1 MNAKKCIALLLSAV
15 FAVLTLA
22 GCGRSD
28 YSALAAKT
36 LNEAQGNRPAVTFE
50 THQKLTSALWAALEE
65 AAQLSDIQ
73 QAMTRNNGMQELLTG
88 RYSLEIYTVSGSL
101 RPQDAA
107 AKIAQEILDTL
118 SGRREEGFISM
129 VKSDGSYYA
138 AVLTW
143 RSSSGSGSDD
153 SGNSGATDPD
163 EPVQATYPVQW
174 DESTKTLTFREGAA
188 AIMGGTSILNE
199 QSTLKG
205 LNAVQGIEEGKRFDS
220 SNFSL
225 TDVVHLVVE
234 GNSGVTSI
242 ADGIDEND
250 QFLKRVDAFYYSP
263 VLTTVKLDGV
273 SSIGSGAFASCQ
285 QLEEVKVSGQNN
297 LIIGG
302 FSFAMSPSLTSV
314 DISASN
320 KLEIMSGAFNSGFPS
335 GVNAYFSGAEI
346 YIKDDAF
353 HTISVSPNIIE
364 MTFKGEVKEIGSAA
378 FGTPSTQAGGI
389 VYHSYLKIHY
399 AEGGAAAAEA
409 FRQVCPEDDL
419 SKAGLHEKNFV

>member
-73 QAMTRNNGMQELLTG
+73 QAMTRNNGMQDLLTG

-163 EPVQATYPVQW
+163 EPAKATYPVQW
-174 DESTKTLTFREGAA
+174 DESTRTLTFRKGASVA
-188 AIMGGTSILNE
+188 MGNTSILNE
-199 QSTLKG
+199 QSTLDG
-205 LNAVQGIEEGKRFDS
+205 LNAEQGKAEGKNFDE
-220 SNFSL
+220 FSL
-225 TDVVHLVVE
+225 MDVVHLVVE
-234 GNSGVTSI
+234 GNSGVTEI
-242 ADGIDEND
+242 AAGVVNNSLVPG
-250 QFLKRVDAFYYSP
+250 FLASQ
-263 VLTTVKLDGV
+263 KLETIELHGV
-273 SSIGSGAFASCQ
+273 ESIGYAAFANCSNLQ
-285 QLEEVKVSGQNN
+285 NITISGSND
-297 LIIGG
+297 LTIGDMA
-302 FSFAMSPSLTSV
+302 FSGGGGDFIKTV
-314 DISASN
+314 DISARN
-320 KLEIMSGAFNSGFPS
+320 TITLVKGAFQSAFVR
-335 GVNAYFSGAEI
+335 GVDKKVAFSASSISIGDNAFSPCSA
-346 YIKDDAF
+346 
-353 HTISVSPNIIE
+353 HIE
-364 MTFKGEVKEIGSAA
+364 MIFDGEVTAVGGSA
-378 FGTPSTQAGGI
+378 FGTTNDNHLA
-389 VYHSYLKIHY
+389 YEDLKIHY
-399 AEGGAAAAEA
+399 TGGAKKFAE
-409 FRQVCPEDDL
+409 VCPDDKL
-419 SKAGLHEKNFV
+419 SKAGLHEDNFI

>member
-174 DESTKTLTFREGAA
+174 DESTKTLTFRKGAA
-188 AIMGGTSILNE
+188 AIMGDTILNE
-199 QSTLKG
+199 KSTLTG
-205 LNAVQGIEEGKRFDS
+205 LNARQGIAEGKTFNS
-220 SNFSL
+220 ENFSL
-225 TDVVHLVVE
+225 MDVVHLVVE
-234 GNSGVTSI
+234 GNSGVTEI
-242 ADGIDEND
+242 AAGVVNNSLVPG
-250 QFLKRVDAFYYSP
+250 FLASQ
-263 VLTTVKLDGV
+263 KLETIELHGV
-273 SSIGSGAFASCQ
+273 ESIGDAAFANCWNLQ
-285 QLEEVKVSGQNN
+285 NITISGSND
-297 LIIGG
+297 LTIGNMA
-302 FSFAMSPSLTSV
+302 FSS
-314 DISASN
+314 
-320 KLEIMSGAFNSGFPS
+320 
-335 GVNAYFSGAEI
+335 
-346 YIKDDAF
+346 DAF
-353 HTISVSPNIIE
+353 HCNVNTVNISAQNSITLVKGAFQTTFSGGVDKKVAFSAQEITIGENAFFPCNAHIE
-364 MTFKGEVKEIGSAA
+364 MTFDGEVTAVGGSA
-378 FGTPSTQAGGI
+378 FGTTSDDYLA
-389 VYHSYLKIHY
+389 YEDLKIHY
-399 AEGGAAAAEA
+399 TGGAEKFAE
-409 FRQVCPEDDL
+409 VCPDDKL

>member
-1 MNAKKCIALLLSAV
+1 MDARAGLERYTLPNSRRKFHFLCGGKRMNAKKCIALLLSAI

-28 YSALAAKT
+28 YSTLAAKT

-73 QAMTRNNGMQELLTG
+73 QVMTRNNGMQELLTG

-163 EPVQATYPVQW
+163 EPAQATYPVQW
-174 DESTKTLTFREGAA
+174 DESTGTLTFREGAF

-199 QSTLKG
+199 QSTLEG
-205 LNAVQGIEEGKRFDS
+205 LNAEQGKAEGKTFNS
-220 SNFSL
+220 ENFSL
-225 TDVVHLVVE
+225 MDVVHLVVE
-234 GNSGVTSI
+234 GNSGVT
-242 ADGIDEND
+242 
-250 QFLKRVDAFYYSP
+250 
-263 VLTTVKLDGV
+263 
-273 SSIGSGAFASCQ
+273 
-285 QLEEVKVSGQNN
+285 
-297 LIIGG
+297 
-302 FSFAMSPSLTSV
+302 
-314 DISASN
+314 
-320 KLEIMSGAFNSGFPS
+320 EIPQ
-335 GVNAYFSGAEI
+335 E
-346 YIKDDAF
+346 
-353 HTISVSPNIIE
+353 
-364 MTFKGEVKEIGSAA
+364 
-378 FGTPSTQAGGI
+378 
-389 VYHSYLKIHY
+389 
-399 AEGGAAAAEA
+399 
-409 FRQVCPEDDL
+409 
-419 SKAGLHEKNFV
+419 

>member
-1 MNAKKCIALLLSAV
+1 MNAKKCIALLLTAV

-22 GCGRSD
+22 GCGRAD

-174 DESTKTLTFREGAA
+174 DESTKTLTFRKGAA
-188 AIMGGTSILNE
+188 AIMGDTTLSE
-199 QSTLKG
+199 HSTLEG
-205 LNAVQGIEEGKRFDS
+205 LNAEQGKAEGKTFNS

-225 TDVVHLVVE
+225 MNVVHLMVE
-234 GNSGVTSI
+234 ENSGVTEI
-242 ADGIDEND
+242 EDGIGGGP
-250 QFLKRVDAFYYSP
+250 LPTIK
-263 VLTTVKLDGV
+263 
-273 SSIGSGAFASCQ
+273 IGAFALSEKLETVELHGVERIGDGAFYSCKR
-285 QLEEVKVSGQNN
+285 LKE
-297 LIIGG
+297 ITIFGG
-302 FSFAMSPSLTSV
+302 DDLVIDEWAFSIPINTTNVYEV
-314 DISASN
+314 DIRAQSSIILENMAFSN
-320 KLEIMSGAFNSGFPS
+320 TFAS
-335 GVNAYFSGAEI
+335 GVDKKAVFSAPKICIGDQVFFACN
-346 YIKDDAF
+346 
-353 HTISVSPNIIE
+353 VPVE
-364 MTFKGEVKEIGSAA
+364 MTFNGKVTGVGDSA
-378 FGTPSTQAGGI
+378 FGTTSDDYLA
-389 VYHSYLKIHY
+389 YEDLKIHY
-399 AEGGAAAAEA
+399 TGGAEKFAE
-409 FRQVCPEDDL
+409 VCPSGKL
-419 SKAGLHEKNFV
+419 SKAGLHEKNFE

>member
-1 MNAKKCIALLLSAV
+1 MNAKKCIALLLSAI

-28 YSALAAKT
+28 YSTLAAKT

-73 QAMTRNNGMQELLTG
+73 QVMTRNNGMQELLTG

-163 EPVQATYPVQW
+163 EPAQATYPVQW
-174 DESTKTLTFREGAA
+174 DESTGTLTFREGAF

-199 QSTLKG
+199 QSTLEG
-205 LNAVQGIEEGKRFDS
+205 LNAEQGKAEGKTFNS
-220 SNFSL
+220 ENFSL
-225 TDVVHLVVE
+225 MDVVHLVVE
-234 GNSGVTSI
+234 GNSGVTEI
-242 ADGIDEND
+242 AAGVVNNSLVPGFWAS
-250 QFLKRVDAFYYSP
+250 Q
-263 VLTTVKLDGV
+263 KLETIELHGV
-273 SSIGSGAFASCQ
+273 ESIGDAAFVSCRNLQNITISGSNDLTIGDMAFSSDARYCNVNTVNISAQKSITLVKGAFQ
-285 QLEEVKVSGQNN
+285 NTFVGGVDKKVVFSAQE
-297 LIIGG
+297 ITIGENA
-302 FSFAMSPSLTSV
+302 FFPC
-314 DISASN
+314 SAH
-320 KLEIMSGAFNSGFPS
+320 
-335 GVNAYFSGAEI
+335 V
-346 YIKDDAF
+346 
-353 HTISVSPNIIE
+353 E
-364 MTFKGEVKEIGSAA
+364 MTFDGEVTAVGGSA
-378 FGTPSTQAGGI
+378 FGTLGAN
-389 VYHSYLKIHY
+389 YKNFYKNLKIHY
-399 AEGGAAAAEA
+399 TG
-409 FRQVCPEDDL
+409 
-419 SKAGLHEKNFV
+419 

>member
-1 MNAKKCIALLLSAV
+1 MNAKKCIALLLTAV

-22 GCGRSD
+22 GCGRAD

-163 EPVQATYPVQW
+163 EPVKATYPVQW
-174 DESTKTLTFREGAA
+174 DESTRTLTFRKGAS
-188 AIMGGTSILNE
+188 AIMGGTTLSE
-199 QSTLKG
+199 QSTRKG
-205 LNAVQGIEEGKRFDS
+205 LNARQGIAEGKNFDD
-220 SNFSL
+220 FSL
-225 TDVVHLVVE
+225 MNVVHLVVE
-234 GNSGVTSI
+234 ENSGVTEI
-242 ADGIDEND
+242 AAGVVNNLPVPG
-250 QFLKRVDAFYYSP
+250 FLASQ
-263 VLTTVKLDGV
+263 KLETIELHGV
-273 SSIGSGAFASCQ
+273 ESIGDAAFANCWNLQ
-285 QLEEVKVSGQNN
+285 NITISGSND
-297 LIIGG
+297 LTIGDMA
-302 FSFAMSPSLTSV
+302 FSS
-314 DISASN
+314 
-320 KLEIMSGAFNSGFPS
+320 
-335 GVNAYFSGAEI
+335 
-346 YIKDDAF
+346 DAF
-353 HTISVSPNIIE
+353 HCNVNTVNISAQNSITLVKGAFQTTFSGGVDKKVAFSAQEITIGENAFFPCNAHIE
-364 MTFKGEVKEIGSAA
+364 MTFDGEVTAVGGSA
-378 FGTPSTQAGGI
+378 FGTTSDDYLA
-389 VYHSYLKIHY
+389 YEDLKIHY
-399 AEGGAAAAEA
+399 TGGAEKFAE
-409 FRQVCPEDDL
+409 VCPSGKL
-419 SKAGLHEKNFV
+419 SKAGLHEKNFE

>member
-22 GCGRSD
+22 GCGRAD

-163 EPVQATYPVQW
+163 EPVKATYPVQW
-174 DESTKTLTFREGAA
+174 DESTRTLTFRKGASVA
-188 AIMGGTSILNE
+188 MGNTSILNE
-199 QSTLKG
+199 QSTLDG
-205 LNAVQGIEEGKRFDS
+205 LNAEQGKAEGKNFDE
-220 SNFSL
+220 FSL
-225 TDVVHLVVE
+225 MDVVHLVVE
-234 GNSGVTSI
+234 ENSGVTSI
-242 ADGIDEND
+242 ADGFDETN
-250 QFLKRVDAFYYSP
+250 LKRIDAFACSP
-263 VLTTVKLDGV
+263 VLRTVKLDGV
-273 SSIGSGAFASCQ
+273 NSIGLGAFFKCSN
-285 QLEEVKVSGQNN
+285 LENLVISGSGD
-297 LIIGG
+297 LTIGKG
-302 FSFAMSPSLTSV
+302 AFNGSLLTSV
-314 DISASN
+314 NISTSN
-320 KLEIMSGAFNSGFPS
+320 KLEIMPTAFNSAFKH
-335 GVNAYFSGAEI
+335 GVNAYFSGDEI
-346 YIKDDAF
+346 YIGYQAF
-353 HTISVSPNIIE
+353 LTVPISSSTNTID
-364 MTFKGEVKEIGSAA
+364 MTFKGTVREISSAA
-378 FGTPSTQAGGI
+378 FGTTSVSSGGI

-399 AEGGAAAAEA
+399 AEGGAAAAED
-409 FRQVCPEDDL
+409 FRQVCPGDDL
-419 SKAGLHEKNFV
+419 SQAGLHDKNFV

>member
-1 MNAKKCIALLLSAV
+1 MNVKKCATLLLSAV

-101 RPQDAA
+101 RPQDDA

-163 EPVQATYPVQW
+163 EPAQATYPVQW
-174 DESTKTLTFREGAA
+174 DESTKTLTFREGAFA
-188 AIMGGTSILNE
+188 AMGGTSILDE
-199 QSTLKG
+199 QSTLDG
-205 LNAVQGIEEGKRFDS
+205 LNAEQGKAEGKTFNS

-225 TDVVHLVVE
+225 MNVVHLVVE
-234 GNSGVTSI
+234 ENSGVTEI
-242 ADGIDEND
+242 EDGIGGGP
-250 QFLKRVDAFYYSP
+250 LPTIK
-263 VLTTVKLDGV
+263 
-273 SSIGSGAFASCQ
+273 IGAFALSEKLETVELHGVERIGDGAFYSCKRLKEITISGGDNLVIDEWAFSIPINTTNVYEVDIHAQ
-285 QLEEVKVSGQNN
+285 SSIILENRAFSNTFAAKDADQKADFSAPEICIENQVFFPCDGAVEITFAGKVTAVGDSAFRTAYITSYNEKLKIRYTGD
-297 LIIGG
+297 
-302 FSFAMSPSLTSV
+302 SV
-314 DISASN
+314 DEFEKAC
-320 KLEIMSGAFNSGFPS
+320 G
-335 GVNAYFSGAEI
+335 
-346 YIKDDAF
+346 
-353 HTISVSPNIIE
+353 
-364 MTFKGEVKEIGSAA
+364 GE
-378 FGTPSTQAGGI
+378 
-389 VYHSYLKIHY
+389 
-399 AEGGAAAAEA
+399 
-409 FRQVCPEDDL
+409 L
-419 SKAGLHEKNFV
+419 SKAGLHEDNFVE

>member
-22 GCGRSD
+22 GCGRAD

-107 AKIAQEILDTL
+107 AKIAQEILDAL

-163 EPVQATYPVQW
+163 EPVKATYPVQW
-174 DESTKTLTFREGAA
+174 DQSTGTLTFRKGAFA
-188 AIMGGTSILNE
+188 AMGGTSILNE
-199 QSTLKG
+199 QFTRKG
-205 LNAVQGIEEGKRFDS
+205 LNAGQGIAEGKNFDE
-220 SNFSL
+220 FSL
-225 TDVVHLVVE
+225 MDVVHLVVE
-234 GNSGVTSI
+234 ENSGVTEI
-242 ADGIDEND
+242 AAGVVNNLPVPG
-250 QFLKRVDAFYYSP
+250 FLASQ
-263 VLTTVKLDGV
+263 KLETIELHGV
-273 SSIGSGAFASCQ
+273 ESIGDAAFANCWNLQ
-285 QLEEVKVSGQNN
+285 NITISGSND
-297 LIIGG
+297 LTIGDMA
-302 FSFAMSPSLTSV
+302 FSS
-314 DISASN
+314 
-320 KLEIMSGAFNSGFPS
+320 
-335 GVNAYFSGAEI
+335 
-346 YIKDDAF
+346 DAF
-353 HTISVSPNIIE
+353 HCNVNTVNISAQNSITLVKGAFQTTFSGGVDKKVAFSAQEITIGENAFFPCNAHIE
-364 MTFKGEVKEIGSAA
+364 MTFDGEVTAVGGSA
-378 FGTPSTQAGGI
+378 FGTTSDDYLA
-389 VYHSYLKIHY
+389 YEDLKIHY
-399 AEGGAAAAEA
+399 TGGAEKFAE
-409 FRQVCPEDDL
+409 VCPSGKL
-419 SKAGLHEKNFV
+419 SKAGLHEKNFE

>member
-1 MNAKKCIALLLSAV
+1 MNAKKCIALLLTAV

-22 GCGRSD
+22 GCGRAD

-73 QAMTRNNGMQELLTG
+73 QAMTWNNGMQELLTG

-101 RPQDAA
+101 RPQDAV

-163 EPVQATYPVQW
+163 EPVKATYPVQW
-174 DESTKTLTFREGAA
+174 DESTRTLTFRKGASVA
-188 AIMGGTSILNE
+188 MGNTSILNE
-199 QSTLKG
+199 QSTLDG
-205 LNAVQGIEEGKRFDS
+205 LNAEQGIAEGKIFDS

-225 TDVVHLVVE
+225 MDVVHLVVE
-234 GNSGVTSI
+234 ENSGVTEI
-242 ADGIDEND
+242 EDGIGGGP
-250 QFLKRVDAFYYSP
+250 LPTIK
-263 VLTTVKLDGV
+263 
-273 SSIGSGAFASCQ
+273 IGAFALSEKLETVELHGVERIGDGAFYSCKR
-285 QLEEVKVSGQNN
+285 LKE
-297 LIIGG
+297 ITIFGG
-302 FSFAMSPSLTSV
+302 DDLVIDEWAFSIPINTTNVYEV
-314 DISASN
+314 DIRAQSSIILENMAFSN
-320 KLEIMSGAFNSGFPS
+320 TFAS
-335 GVNAYFSGAEI
+335 GVDKKAVFSAPKICIGDQVFFACN
-346 YIKDDAF
+346 
-353 HTISVSPNIIE
+353 VPVE
-364 MTFKGEVKEIGSAA
+364 MTFNGKVTGVGDSA
-378 FGTPSTQAGGI
+378 FGQPR
-389 VYHSYLKIHY
+389 VDYENLKIY
-399 AEGGAAAAEA
+399 YTGGAEKFAE
-409 FRQVCPEDDL
+409 VCPEGDL
-419 SKAGLHEKNFV
+419 SQAGLHKDNFVV